1 MFDIIYSLN
10 KLIIILINFFKS
22 IKEFNYKLIY
32 RSLIHMDDLKKWYLK
47 KPLVTRTYLT
57 GVMVAFLFNKFN
69 IISYISLFF
78 WPEKLW
84 SF

>member
-1 MFDIIYSLN
+1 
-10 KLIIILINFFKS
+10 
-22 IKEFNYKLIY
+22 
-32 RSLIHMDDLKKWYLK
+32 MDDLKKWYLK

-57 GVMVAFLFNKFN
+57 GVLVAFLFNKFN